1 MNRHEHSNRTDELA
15 SRAQSAWDEGR
26 RFASEAHEA
35 LDDGA
40 RAARQEAAEAFGR
53 ARSQVGDA
61 ARRGW
66 DSARELGAS
75 VRHRV
80 DLAGER
86 TTAKIQEQPVKA
98 VLVAATAGALVAL
111 LLGALATQRR
121 DGSRH
126 LR

>member
-1 MNRHEHSNRTDELA
+1 MNRHDNSARADELA
-15 SRAQSAWDEGR
+15 ARTQSAWDEGR

-40 RAARQEAAEAFGR
+40 RAARHEAAEAFGR

-66 DSARELGAS
+66 DSARELGAN

-86 TTAKIQEQPVKA
+86 TTATIKEQPVKA
-98 VLVAATAGALVAL
+98 VLVAAAAGALVAL
-111 LLGALATQRR
+111 LLGALASHGR

>member
-1 MNRHEHSNRTDELA
+1 MNRHDNSAADLSSATRP
-15 SRAQSAWDEGR
+15 AWDEGR
-26 RFASEAHEA
+26 RFAAEAREA

-40 RAARQEAAEAFGR
+40 NTVRHEAAETFGR
-53 ARSQVGDA
+53 ARAQVGEA

-66 DSARELGAS
+66 DSAREFGAG

-86 TTAKIQEQPVKA
+86 TAATIKERPVKA
-98 VLVAATAGALVAL
+98 VLVAAAAGAAIAL
-111 LLGALATQRR
+111 LLGAWASRSR
-121 DGSRH
+121 EGSRH